1 MISKF
6 VGTFRELA
14 SFSEL
19 LNTQVELILVER
31 VHRNWLK
38 VPVRLAAVASCAH
51 IHCVPALSDLLYL
64 RLVLMYIMRKLCAN
78 LLVDQRCLHAS
89 NIQVAVNLPCTSLQ
103 TCASLPVTDLTP
115 HAPSLSP

>member
-1 MISKF
+1 MLSKF

-38 VPVRLAAVASCAH
+38 VLVRLAVVASRAHVHCAPAPCNSAVAS
-51 IHCVPALSDLLYL
+51 
-64 RLVLMYIMRKLCAN
+64 MRSACK
-78 LLVDQRCLHAS
+78 
-89 NIQVAVNLPCTSLQ
+89 
-103 TCASLPVTDLTP
+103 
-115 HAPSLSP
+115 

>member
-38 VPVRLAAVASCAH
+38 VLVTLAVYTSCAH
-51 IHCVPALSDLLYL
+51 VHCAPALCRTNEVCMQAIYKPQL
-64 RLVLMYIMRKLCAN
+64 KL
-78 LLVDQRCLHAS
+78 S
-89 NIQVAVNLPCTSLQ
+89 CTSLWS
-103 TCASLPVTDLTP
+103 CASLPILV
-115 HAPSLSP
+115 